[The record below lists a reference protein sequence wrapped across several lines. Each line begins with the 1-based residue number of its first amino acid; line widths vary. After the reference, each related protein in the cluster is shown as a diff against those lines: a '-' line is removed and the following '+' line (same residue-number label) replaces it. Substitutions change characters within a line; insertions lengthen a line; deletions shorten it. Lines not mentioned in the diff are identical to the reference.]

1 MTAGKRVSIRDV
13 AALAGVSLGTASRAV
28 NRSQTVSP
36 RLQAQ
41 VDAAIEQLH
50 YRPNH
55 AAKTLRSGSSA
66 TVGCLLSDVSNP
78 LYGRL
83 FRALEHRLHDHGYL
97 LLLANALND
106 PAREVRALTLFD
118 TRGMDGMIIAPGNE
132 TDPDVLRA
140 IESSRAPV
148 VVLDRDLD
156 VQRDRVEFGHA
167 AAMAEVVR
175 ELVAR
180 GHRRIALVLWE
191 ADSRPVRRRRDG
203 FLAATADAGLDC
215 ADLVLKAT
223 TPTSPVFD
231 QVSGML
237 AVADPPTAVIA
248 QGTNILMTAV
258 QAIAAAGLSMP
269 GDVSV
274 VSIGDNEFAR
284 AHRPPIACLRMD
296 EDLLVGQ
303 VCDLLIA
310 RMSGSYDG
318 QPVTRAVDYVFDPRG
333 TCGPRAGR

>member
-28 NRSQTVSP
+28 NRSGAVSP

-66 TVGCLLSDVSNP
+66 TVGCLLSDVGNP

-106 PAREVRALTLFD
+106 PEREVRALTSFD

-132 TDPDVLRA
+132 THPDVLRA
-140 IESSRAPV
+140 VDSAQAPV

-156 VQRDRVEFGHA
+156 VARDRVDFGHA
-167 AAMAEVVR
+167 AAMAEVVGS
-175 ELVAR
+175 LAAL

-191 ADSRPVRRRRDG
+191 AGSRPVRRRQDG

-215 ADLVLKAT
+215 ADLVLKAA
-223 TPTSPVFD
+223 TPSSPVFD
-231 QVSGML
+231 EVGDLL
-237 AVADPPTAVIA
+237 AAPDPPTAFIA
-248 QGTNILMTAV
+248 QGTNILMTTV
-258 QAIAAAGLSMP
+258 QAIAEAGLSVP
-269 GDVSV
+269 GDVSI

-303 VCDLLIA
+303 VCDLLVA
-310 RMSGSYDG
+310 RMTGGYDG
-318 QPVTRAVDYVFDPRG
+318 APVTRTVDYAFDPAG
-333 TCGPRAGR
+333 TCGPPGGR